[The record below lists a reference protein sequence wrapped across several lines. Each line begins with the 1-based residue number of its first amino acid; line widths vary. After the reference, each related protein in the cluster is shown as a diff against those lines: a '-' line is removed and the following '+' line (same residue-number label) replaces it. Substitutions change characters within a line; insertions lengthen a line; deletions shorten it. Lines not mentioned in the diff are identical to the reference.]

1 MSNHIKL
8 SEAPGLCQYIVLS
21 PTQARIAHVHFIYTD
36 AHTEDEINADF
47 NWDASRDWDSLTN
60 CCRESKR
67 EGSCTGCGRMTRVSD
82 GSSVTV
88 ALKLAMAMAIVL
100 P

>member
-47 NWDASRDWDSLTN
+47 N
-60 CCRESKR
+60 
-67 EGSCTGCGRMTRVSD
+67 
-82 GSSVTV
+82 
-88 ALKLAMAMAIVL
+88 
-100 P
+100 